1 MDWPDVLQRI
11 QAGESRQIEFKRALE
26 FRQIGRAL
34 VAFAN
39 TEGGVLVLGVDDAGV
54 IVGVPGDPA
63 AVQERLTNFLQNGCN
78 APVRAT
84 CGWRET
90 PCGCVHWLDV
100 PRQRGFEPL
109 RYDGR
114 AWVRRG
120 RSSVEPSPMELQE
133 LYNAFGYILTEE
145 QTIPAAGIEDV
156 DLATFRGH
164 LVRQGLN
171 VVEAPQPA
179 VADDLLN
186 RGVVGEFDG
195 RLHPTLFGL
204 LAFGKHPQLYP
215 HTGNFKIDCVAY
227 DGFDQAAETILVGEA
242 GGRLDEQVDRALGW
256 ARGLLGHTEKYEGM
270 RRIDIPQLPTRALR
284 EALVNAVVHRD
295 YAIIGGKTMLEVF
308 RDRIQVTSPGALPNH
323 MSVASVTGGGRTRS
337 RNEQMAN
344 YMLDRRYMERR
355 GRGWLLMAVEM
366 RDFNGSEP
374 LLENDAESRFVSVA
388 FRL

>member
-1 MDWPDVLQRI
+1 MEWPDVRRCI
-11 QAGESRQIEFKRALE
+11 RAGEGRQTEFKRALA
-26 FRQIGRAL
+26 FRQLGRTL

-54 IVGVPGDPA
+54 IVGVPGDPST
-63 AVQERLTNFLQNGCN
+63 VQERITNFLQNGCN

-90 PCGCVHWLDV
+90 ADGCVHWIDV

-109 RYDGR
+109 RHDGR

-120 RSSVEPSPMELQE
+120 RSSAEPSPMELQE
-133 LYNAFGYILTEE
+133 LYNAFGYVLTEE
-145 QTIPAAGIEDV
+145 QTIPAAGMGDI
-156 DLATFRGH
+156 DLAMFRGH

-171 VVEAPQPA
+171 VVEYPQPA
-179 VADDLLN
+179 VADDLRN
-186 RGVVGEFDG
+186 RGVLGEFDG
-195 RLHPTLFGL
+195 GLHPTLFGL
-204 LAFGKHPQLYP
+204 LAFGKHPQLFP

-227 DGFDQAAETILVGEA
+227 NGFDQSAETILVGEA
-242 GGRLDEQVDRALGW
+242 AGRLDEQVDRALGW
-256 ARGLLGHTEKYEGM
+256 ARGLLGRTEKYQGA

-295 YAIIGGKTMLEVF
+295 YAIIGGKTMLEIF
-308 RDRIQVTSPGALPNH
+308 RDRIQVTSPGSLPNH

-344 YMLDRRYMERR
+344 FMLDRRYMERR
-355 GRGWLLMAVEM
+355 GRGWLLMAAEM
-366 RDFNGSEP
+366 REFNGSEP
-374 LLENDAESRFVSVA
+374 VLENDVESRFVSVA
-388 FRL
+388 FRR